1 MKNKFGMAP
10 AAGAAG
16 KPDRA
21 GPVGIGPRHSGIAR
35 PYLLAGV
42 AAILAVALYAVIGG
56 PNVVTYAPRGAAQ
69 AVGDSG
75 EAGTKLPSVGNLLD
89 GLKAKLEKNPNDGDG
104 WLLLAKSYQHLGR
117 LQEARDA
124 YANAVANGSSETSF
138 ESLLST
144 SSNTDIDTDTTG
156 IALHG
161 RVSVPETLG
170 GSLSPDASVFVTAK
184 SGDGSP
190 MPLAVIR
197 RTVADLPFDFELT
210 DDQSMVRGRGLSSA
224 SDIIVSVK
232 ISSAGDALNAD
243 PGLETS
249 VGPLPLSDAG
259 FLELRIDPA
268 VN

>member
-1 MKNKFGMAP
+1 MNNEFGTAP
-10 AAGAAG
+10 ATDAAG
-16 KPDRA
+16 QLDRA
-21 GPVGIGPRHSGIAR
+21 GSVGIGPRNGGIAR
-35 PYLLAGV
+35 PYLLVGV
-42 AAILAVALYAVIGG
+42 ATILAVALYAVIGG
-56 PNVVTYAPRGAAQ
+56 PNVVTVAPRGATQ
-69 AVGDSG
+69 AMGDSG

-89 GLKAKLEKNPNDGDG
+89 GLKTRLEKNPADGDG
-104 WLLLAKSYQHLGR
+104 WLLLAKSYRHLGR
-117 LQEARDA
+117 IPEARDA
-124 YANAVANGSSETSF
+124 YANAVANGSSETEF

-144 SSNTDIDTDTTG
+144 SSPADTDTAG

-161 RVSVPETLG
+161 RVSIPDSLG

-197 RTVADLPFDFELT
+197 RTVADIPFDFELT
-210 DDQSMVRGRGLSSA
+210 DDQSMVRGRSLSSA
-224 SDIIVSVK
+224 SDIIVSAK

-249 VGPLPLSDAG
+249 VGPFPLADAG

-268 VN
+268 VH

>member
-1 MKNKFGMAP
+1 MNNEFGTAP
-10 AAGAAG
+10 ATDAAG
-16 KPDRA
+16 QPDRA
-21 GPVGIGPRHSGIAR
+21 GPVGIGPRNGGIAR
-35 PYLLAGV
+35 PYVLAGV
-42 AAILAVALYAVIGG
+42 ATILAVALYALIGG

-124 YANAVANGSSETSF
+124 YANAVANGSSETGF

-144 SSNTDIDTDTTG
+144 SSSADTDTAG

-161 RVSVPETLG
+161 RVSVPESLA
-170 GSLSPDASVFVTAK
+170 GSLSPDASIFVTAK
-184 SGDGSP
+184 SSDGSP

-224 SDIIVSVK
+224 SDIIVSAK

-249 VGPLPLSDAG
+249 VGPFPLSDAG